1 MGMGRGTQNASSG
14 MQGKGGAARPNPV
27 QRPVQQPTAG
37 MGGKGVGQP
46 PAQQP
51 NLNNALSGLAG
62 APVQTYPFPQ
72 RPVQQPT
79 AGMGGKGVGQQP
91 VLSQPQ
97 LDIINSGGTVGMGGK
112 GVGAKPLDPLMQP
125 YVNAAI
131 GQPTQGQLD
140 ALNAAYAYQQGT
152 PTKPAA
158 GMGGKGVGQGQP
170 DYAGQ
175 RAAFDAA
182 NPQPVPNPMNDPYA
196 ARFGVPGD
204 YVGTPAP
211 VQQPVAG
218 MGGKG
223 VGAKPLD
230 PLLQPYV
237 NAAIGRPINSYD
249 DFPMINRTQPNSA
262 PVLSPQ
268 EQDLAARQAFEAMQ
282 AQRQVQPAPVQQAP
296 SSNLGSSLMGL
307 GLMPPAVSPAPTT
320 TQIVQPRPQQ
330 EAQRAIQRFGSV
342 RRGRLGRR

>member
-27 QRPVQQPTAG
+27 QRPVQQPVAG

-72 RPVQQPT
+72 SPAQQPT

-112 GVGAKPLDPLMQP
+112 GVGTRQLDPLMQP
-125 YVNAAI
+125 YVNNLVSGMQQAEPGVLDPSRYTNYDQQAPAA
-131 GQPTQGQLD
+131 GMGGKGVGGQLPPQ
-140 ALNAAYAYQQGT
+140 AGTLNETLMGLYQPPVQVQ
-152 PTKPAA
+152 PAPAA
-158 GMGGKGVGQGQP
+158 GMGGKGVGQT
-170 DYAGQ
+170 
-175 RAAFDAA
+175 R
-182 NPQPVPNPMNDPYA
+182 NPELEA
-196 ARFGVPGD
+196 
-204 YVGTPAP
+204 
-211 VQQPVAG
+211 
-218 MGGKG
+218 
-223 VGAKPLD
+223 
-230 PLLQPYV
+230 
-237 NAAIGRPINSYD
+237 
-249 DFPMINRTQPNSA
+249 
-262 PVLSPQ
+262 
-268 EQDLAARQAFEAMQ
+268 LAAYKAIAPE
-282 AQRQVQPAPVQQAP
+282 QRGELVQPAPVQQAP
-296 SSNLGSSLMGL
+296 MAYIGEALRGL
-307 GLMPPAVSPAPTT
+307 APMPPAVSPAPTT
-320 TQIVQPRPQQ
+320 TQIAQPSPQQ